1 MFISKTKR
9 GVSATSTAATN
20 KGKDKQQAVLQ
31 YDVDSKTIG
40 AQVKKKVETI
50 SNPILASLAKK
61 TQSGFSSIAPRW
73 NNNQSDEAQAFIGP
87 GYYE

>member
-20 KGKDKQQAVLQ
+20 KGKAKEQAVLQ

-40 AQVKKKVETI
+40 A
-50 SNPILASLAKK
+50 
-61 TQSGFSSIAPRW
+61 
-73 NNNQSDEAQAFIGP
+73 
-87 GYYE
+87 